1 MRFITTTLLS
11 LLVSLQVMAGK
22 VIKNPVI
29 EYSASWME
37 ITEIELTKEATIV
50 RGVLR
55 QGSSIL
61 NNTVLADRNTG
72 KEFKF
77 LRVEGV
83 KAQERATADGTPC
96 TIYFEPLDAS
106 VKEFNYIEVG
116 IIHWETTMAS
126 GCSQRQRPLKSQRC
140 STQNHLISTTI

>member
-29 EYSASWME
+29 EYSASRME

-83 KAQERATADGTPC
+83 K
-96 TIYFEPLDAS
+96 
-106 VKEFNYIEVG
+106 
-116 IIHWETTMAS
+116 
-126 GCSQRQRPLKSQRC
+126 LKSGLLPTAHHAPYTSNRWMQ
-140 STQNHLISTTI
+140 T

>member
-96 TIYFEPLDAS
+96 TIYFEPLDAN
-106 VKEFNYIEVG
+106 VKEFNY
-116 IIHWETTMAS
+116 
-126 GCSQRQRPLKSQRC
+126 
-140 STQNHLISTTI
+140 TILC